1 MNYFI
6 ITGASTGLGEGIALE
21 LAVESNHLICISRGK
36 SQKLEI
42 LAAAKGCPLTFFHFD
57 LSNTQELQGLAQL
70 IFERIDLKQA
80 AGVYLVNNAG
90 VINPVG
96 PAEDCPPEAV
106 HSHLHINLLAP
117 MLLTSAFIK
126 FTSQLNV
133 KKRVLN
139 ISSGAANYPYFG
151 WSSYCTGKAGL
162 NMFTR
167 CVAAEQHRANFPVEI
182 MAVAP
187 GIIDTQM
194 QEQIRNTSQTQFIDR
209 DKFIEYKASGQL
221 IDPLLAGK
229 RIARLL
235 LSNEFKN
242 GAIIDLRDAH

>member
-1 MNYFI
+1 MNHII
-6 ITGASTGLGEGIALE
+6 ITGASKGLGEGIALE
-21 LAVESNHLICISRGK
+21 LANESNHLICISRSK
-36 SQKLEI
+36 SQKLEK
-42 LAAAKGCPLTFFHFD
+42 LAAAKGCPVTFFVFD
-57 LSNTQELQGLAQL
+57 LSFTEKITDLAQL
-70 IFERIDLKQA
+70 IFEKLNLRQA

-96 PAEDCPPEAV
+96 RAEDCPPEEV
-106 HSHLHINLLAP
+106 DKHLRINLLAP
-117 MLLTSAFIK
+117 MLLTSAFIR
-126 FTSQLNV
+126 FTKQFNA

-139 ISSGAANYPYFG
+139 ISSGAANYPYYG
-151 WSSYCTGKAGL
+151 WSNYCAGKAGL

-167 CVAAEQHRANFPVEI
+167 CVAAEQQGANYPVEI

-187 GIIDTQM
+187 GIIDTGM
-194 QEQIRNTSQTQFIDR
+194 QELIRNASPQQFIHR
-209 DKFIEYKASGQL
+209 DKFIEYKKSGQL

-229 RIARLL
+229 KISKLL